1 MTLTAVTNSSDHLLM
16 RCSVAMRLRSRMH
29 SASGSSAGM
38 MNGRRWATMPGMVL
52 PKPVTT
58 FPVMVQ
64 MKPTEK

>member
-1 MTLTAVTNSSDHLLM
+1 
-16 RCSVAMRLRSRMH
+16 MH
-29 SASGSSAGM
+29 SASGSSAAM

-58 FPVMVQ
+58 FPDMVQ